1 MESQNTKERKVGTF
15 KYNNDAIGDKES
27 PQRLLEP
34 QKM

>member
-1 MESQNTKERKVGTF
+1 VGMF